1 MDTTDCV
8 LFLISLIM
16 KGETIEEDTIVG
28 VVSWG
33 VGCAYLPGVFS
44 RVSRA
49 SDWIL
54 DKVPELAAT
63 PEPTNQPTNQPTNS
77 KFDGMCGQFLF
88 GESWYY
94 GNCVSQLSYF
104 SFCIQLRANQSTN
117 QSTYKK

>member
-1 MDTTDCV
+1 MDTTDRV
-8 LFLISLIM
+8 LFLFSLIM

-77 KFDGMCGQFLF
+77 KFDGMCGQFFVWGKLVLWQLCLTIVLF
-88 GESWYY
+88 
-94 GNCVSQLSYF
+94 L
-104 SFCIQLRANQSTN
+104 LLHPT
-117 QSTYKK
+117 